1 MNWIVLPG
9 FPADTHGA
17 TISTVLSG
25 SGFSMTRGLNVRV
38 CSACVFRVTTVGAVA
53 GIVIVTVG
61 FS

>member
-17 TISTVLSG
+17 VISTVLSG
-25 SGFSMTRGLNVRV
+25 SGFSMMRGLNVLV
-38 CSACVFRVTTVGAVA
+38 GSANVLSVTTVGAVT